1 MPDGITMGAPRRAP
15 PPMRPGAPCVKC
27 LTLPRPGASFCD
39 RCGTAL
45 GAPRVELVQVPSAS
59 SARERDADLPLP
71 GSSPSRPVYVASPQW
86 YTRSGSM
93 TPDRREPG
101 PFATGFGFGL
111 GWIAARLAFQV
122 LMLAILAFIGIALF
136 GPTLRVLGVW

>member
-15 PPMRPGAPCVKC
+15 PPIRPGAPCVKC

-39 RCGTAL
+39 CCGTAL
-45 GAPRVELVQVPSAS
+45 GAPRVELVQAPSAA
-59 SARERDADLPLP
+59 SARERDANLPLP

-86 YTRSGSM
+86 YPRSESI
-93 TPDRREPG
+93 TPYRREPG

>member
-15 PPMRPGAPCVKC
+15 PPIRPGSPCVKC

-39 RCGTAL
+39 CCGTAL
-45 GAPRVELVQVPSAS
+45 GAPRVELVQAPSVA
-59 SARERDADLPLP
+59 SARERDANLPLP

-86 YTRSGSM
+86 YPRSESI
-93 TPDRREPG
+93 TPYRREPG

-122 LMLAILAFIGIALF
+122 VMLAILAFIGIALF

>member
-15 PPMRPGAPCVKC
+15 PPIRPGAPCVKC

-39 RCGTAL
+39 CCGTAL
-45 GAPRVELVQVPSAS
+45 GAPRVELVQAPSAA
-59 SARERDADLPLP
+59 SARERDANLPLP

-86 YTRSGSM
+86 YPRSESI
-93 TPDRREPG
+93 TPYRREPG

-122 LMLAILAFIGIALF
+122 VMLAILAFIGIALF

>member
-1 MPDGITMGAPRRAP
+1 MPDGITMGSPRRAP
-15 PPMRPGAPCVKC
+15 PPIRPGAPCVKC

-45 GAPRVELVQVPSAS
+45 GASRGELMQAS
-59 SARERDADLPLP
+59 SAPSSRGRDADLPLP

-86 YTRSGSM
+86 YPRSGPI
-93 TPDRREPG
+93 TPDRRDPG
-101 PFATGFGFGL
+101 PFTTGFGFGL
-111 GWIAARLAFQV
+111 GWIAARLVFQL

-136 GPTLRVLGVW
+136 GPKIGRAHV